1 MQTGGR
7 LMPTIE
13 LILRDENGQIM
24 GQQCVKKYPLDWKSQ
39 SFHDIE
45 GAVEN
50 FKQIALPDIEVS
62 LLEAAQDA
70 FIQDKKKI

>member
-1 MQTGGR
+1 MQLGGR

-24 GQQCVKKYPLDWKSQ
+24 GQQFVKKYPLDWKSQ

-50 FKQIALPDIEVS
+50 FKQIALPDIEAS

-70 FIQDKKKI
+70 FVQDKKKI